1 VTDAVARIKAGLAET
16 LPLGNLQARRDWGFA
31 GDYVEAMWLMLQQ
44 PKPDNYVVAT
54 GEAHSVQE
62 FCELAFAR
70 AGLRWQD
77 HVVVE
82 PALVRPAEVDT
93 LLGDAGKAKHVLGWQ
108 PRVAFRALVE
118 MMTDADLARY
128 QRRGDGK

>member
-1 VTDAVARIKAGLAET
+1 
-16 LPLGNLQARRDWGFA
+16 
-31 GDYVEAMWLMLQQ
+31 MLQQ